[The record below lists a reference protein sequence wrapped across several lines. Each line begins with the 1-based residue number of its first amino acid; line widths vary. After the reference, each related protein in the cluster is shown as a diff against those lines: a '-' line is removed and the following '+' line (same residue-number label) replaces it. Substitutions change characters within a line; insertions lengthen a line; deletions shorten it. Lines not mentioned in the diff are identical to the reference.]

1 MLIFV
6 SSCFKYFPV
15 KKIVT
20 LKTGLI
26 EKNSTQKDDNKNRE
40 TACLKFLFY
49 IWVQM
54 MLGIFNYDSI
64 YHSVYFSEGVF
75 HSFIFIYDLQS
86 NSCEEI
92 ALSLQKLQ
100 KRRSIFKVSIFDIIK
115 EKENVPTKRAFVKF
129 FGNVTITH
137 LKKQAHSSVCMV
149 PQIHITCIW

>member
-26 EKNSTQKDDNKNRE
+26 EKNSTQKDDNENRE

>member
-49 IWVQM
+49 IWIQM

-92 ALSLQKLQ
+92 ALSLQKLR
-100 KRRSIFKVSIFDIIK
+100 KRRCIFKVSIFDI
-115 EKENVPTKRAFVKF
+115 KENVPTKRAFVKF

>member
-26 EKNSTQKDDNKNRE
+26 QKNSTQKDDNKNRE

-49 IWVQM
+49 IWIQM

>member
-1 MLIFV
+1 
-6 SSCFKYFPV
+6 
-15 KKIVT
+15 
-20 LKTGLI
+20 
-26 EKNSTQKDDNKNRE
+26 
-40 TACLKFLFY
+40 
-49 IWVQM
+49 M
-54 MLGIFNYDSI
+54 MLGVFNYDSI

-75 HSFIFIYDLQS
+75 YSFIFIYDLQS

-100 KRRSIFKVSIFDIIK
+100 KRRCIFKVSIFDIIK

-149 PQIHITCIW
+149 PQIHIACIW

>member
-26 EKNSTQKDDNKNRE
+26 EKNSTQKDGNKNRE
-40 TACLKFLFY
+40 TTCLKFLFY
-49 IWVQM
+49 IWIQM
-54 MLGIFNYDSI
+54 MLGVFNYDSI

-100 KRRSIFKVSIFDIIK
+100 KRRSIFKVSIFDIVK

>member
-20 LKTGLI
+20 LKAGLI
-26 EKNSTQKDDNKNRE
+26 EKNSVQKDDNKNRE

-49 IWVQM
+49 IWIQM

-100 KRRSIFKVSIFDIIK
+100 KRRSIFKVSIFDIVK

>member
-26 EKNSTQKDDNKNRE
+26 EKNSTQKDGNKNRE
-40 TACLKFLFY
+40 TTCLKFLFY
-49 IWVQM
+49 IWIQM
-54 MLGIFNYDSI
+54 MLGVFNYDSI

>member
-26 EKNSTQKDDNKNRE
+26 EKNSTQKDGNKNRE
-40 TACLKFLFY
+40 TTCLKFLFY
-49 IWVQM
+49 IWIQM
-54 MLGIFNYDSI
+54 MLGVFNYDSI

-92 ALSLQKLQ
+92 ALSLQKLP
-100 KRRSIFKVSIFDIIK
+100 KRRCIFKVSIFDIIK

-129 FGNVTITH
+129 FGNVAITH

-149 PQIHITCIW
+149 PQIHIACIW

>member
-49 IWVQM
+49 IWIQM

-100 KRRSIFKVSIFDIIK
+100 KRRCIFKVSIFDIIK
-115 EKENVPTKRAFVKF
+115 EKENVPTTRAFVKF

>member
-1 MLIFV
+1 
-6 SSCFKYFPV
+6 
-15 KKIVT
+15 
-20 LKTGLI
+20 
-26 EKNSTQKDDNKNRE
+26 
-40 TACLKFLFY
+40 
-49 IWVQM
+49 M

-100 KRRSIFKVSIFDIIK
+100 KRRCIFKVSIFDIIK

-129 FGNVTITH
+129 FGNVAITH

-149 PQIHITCIW
+149 PQIHIACIW

>member
-75 HSFIFIYDLQS
+75 HSFIFIYYLQS

-100 KRRSIFKVSIFDIIK
+100 KRRSIFKVSIFDIVK

>member
-49 IWVQM
+49 IWIQM

-100 KRRSIFKVSIFDIIK
+100 KRRCIFKVSIFDIIK

-129 FGNVTITH
+129 FWQRYDYSPE
-137 LKKQAHSSVCMV
+137 KASS
-149 PQIHITCIW
+149 

>member
-100 KRRSIFKVSIFDIIK
+100 KRRSIFKVSIFDIVK